1 MSKKIYGPRQSQ
13 AKTGLYDLKAGG
25 YTKTPLRGRPVKNPI
40 MILDTLRQAKVRINE
55 NTDEYELLQRFGED
69 VQDGS
74 YGRASKDTYDQILN
88 KMGNS
93 KNPYNEYGDLLRLL
107 KVVKEENTKQDP
119 DYDLAVENSV
129 EDFGYTPN
137 IIFGKS
143 KEYLDKYTNPKIS
156 GIQQKKT
163 DQIKAP
169 YYDMAKDTTL
179 KETQTPDVSFAKIKP
194 AMPTKAPPPRPVSA
208 KPAMPTRKPPLNPKD
223 EAYYLR
229 NFPTPME
236 QGIMMNTQN
245 PVVQTSTK
253 YNAPPPNKKPPN
265 TPYIQNLLDNF
276 PTPQEIGVMRETIK
290 PVVEFAS
297 RAYMDGIKPTRD
309 YINPIVDSQKS
320 KGYINPIVDSQK
332 SRGYINPIVDKA
344 KKHVFGVGSSSSS
357 TPSPLIPDDLQ
368 NLEAYQYESHY
379 GVPIKK
385 TYGVDD
391 EQKRMFETREERD
404 ARRQLESY
412 KDEIQ
417 LLGNRPNSSFRG
429 ADIYD
434 KDDMS
439 ILKEEG
445 NAAGGA
451 ELGKP
456 YKPDIFN
463 NMNPVA
469 PVGQTAKG
477 RIGLPTQSNSQNIYP
492 TISGVPL
499 PNYNKTHD
507 VRIKKEGISGNDNVA
522 QDRRVQI
529 MDNIGSE
536 GLGMRVTRTFADL
549 AAQQNALTNVGGGIM
564 SQIANSL
571 RQSADS
577 GEEKKNGDDGLYGA
591 EGSMFNNQDVSNP
604 RTLDQR
610 FSRLGQQ
617 RMTKDFKINK
627 YTNLK
632 KLNKQKYDTVS
643 APSLKEI
650 RARTLGYVQPNSK
663 VAGNSVELIRQS
675 NATQMKLNNMFMP

>member
-13 AKTGLYDLKAGG
+13 AKTGLYDLMTNK
-25 YTKTPLRGRPVKNPI
+25 YTPTGVGRPKKETDQSTVDRLRNYNIKVKNNEAD
-40 MILDTLRQAKVRINE
+40 LLKHYSSGVRA
-55 NTDEYELLQRFGED
+55 
-69 VQDGS
+69 GS
-74 YGRASKDTYDQILN
+74 YGGVANDSYNQI
-88 KMGNS
+88 MSDIEVG
-93 KNPYNEYGDLLRLL
+93 KNPNASYKDLITLLDTIRRNEEKGETDFDVVIYNQFP
-107 KVVKEENTKQDP
+107 K
-119 DYDLAVENSV
+119 
-129 EDFGYTPN
+129 YTDIEPN
-137 IIFGKS
+137 LIFHSG
-143 KEYLDKYTNPKIS
+143 KEYIDKTTGQNIKN
-156 GIQQKKT
+156 IQQRKT
-163 DQIKAP
+163 DQIMAP

-179 KETQTPDVSFAKIKP
+179 KDI
-194 AMPTKAPPPRPVSA
+194 
-208 KPAMPTRKPPLNPKD
+208 
-223 EAYYLR
+223 
-229 NFPTPME
+229 
-236 QGIMMNTQN
+236 QN
-245 PVVQTSTK
+245 PIVQTSIK
-253 YNAPPPNKKPPN
+253 YKPQPPNKPPPN

-276 PTPQEIGVMRETIK
+276 PSPQEVGVMRESIK
-290 PVVEFAS
+290 PASEFTS

-309 YINPIVDSQKS
+309 YINPIVDQQKA
-320 KGYINPIVDSQK
+320 YINPIVDSK
-332 SRGYINPIVDKA
+332 KGYINPIVDKA
-344 KKHVFGVGSSSSS
+344 KKHVFGVGSS

-368 NLEAYQYESHY
+368 NLEAYQYEQHY

-404 ARRQLESY
+404 ARKQLESY

-434 KDDMS
+434 KDDMA

-445 NAAGGA
+445 NSAGGA

-463 NMNPVA
+463 NMNPTP

-477 RIGLPTQSNSQNIYP
+477 RIGLPTKSDSQKIYP
-492 TISGVPL
+492 SISGVPL
-499 PNYNKTHD
+499 PNYNRTQQ
-507 VRIKKEGISGNDNVA
+507 RPLRPEGISGNDNLA

-529 MDNIGSE
+529 MDNRLGGSE
-536 GLGMRVTRTFADL
+536 GLGMRVTRTFADMV
-549 AAQQNALTNVGGGIM
+549 AQQNALTNVGGGIM

-632 KLNKQKYDTVS
+632 KLNKQKYDTVT

>member
-13 AKTGLYDLKAGG
+13 AKTGLYDLKNTVYA
-25 YTKTPLRGRPVKNPI
+25 KTSSSGRPTKNI
-40 MILDTLRQAKVRINE
+40 SKIHEALRKGKIRVSE
-55 NTDEYELLQRFGED
+55 GSDEYELLNMYAED
-69 VQDGS
+69 LKDGTYGPVANNS
-74 YGRASKDTYDQILN
+74 YNQILSSLE
-88 KMGNS
+88 NS
-93 KNPYNEYGDLLRLL
+93 KNPYNEYGDLLRLI
-107 KVVKEENTKQDP
+107 KVVKDESRQQNPDFNLAVHSQVP
-119 DYDLAVENSV
+119 DY
-129 EDFGYTPN
+129 GYEPN
-137 IIFGKS
+137 LIFHSG
-143 KEYLDKYTNPKIS
+143 KEYIDKNTGQNIKN
-156 GIQQKKT
+156 IQQKKT
-163 DQIKAP
+163 DQMMAP

-179 KETQTPDVSFAKIKP
+179 KETQTPDVNFAKMKP
-194 AMPTKAPPPRPVSA
+194 AMPTKPPPPRPSSR
-208 KPAMPTRKPPLNPKD
+208 PDMPTRKPPLNPKD

-236 QGIMMNTQN
+236 QGVMMNTQN

-276 PTPQEIGVMRETIK
+276 PTSQEVGVMRETIK
-290 PVVEFAS
+290 PVIEFAS
-297 RAYMDGIKPTRD
+297 RAYMDGIKPTGATLVRD
-309 YINPIVDSQKS
+309 YISPIVDSQKT
-320 KGYINPIVDSQK
+320 

-357 TPSPLIPDDLQ
+357 SSASSTPSPLIPDDLQ
-368 NLEAYQYESHY
+368 NLEAYQYEQYY

-434 KDDMS
+434 KDDMAV
-439 ILKEEG
+439 LKEEG
-445 NAAGGA
+445 NSAGGA

-463 NMNPVA
+463 NMNPTP

-477 RIGLPTQSNSQNIYP
+477 RQGMPTQSNSQNIYP
-492 TISGVPL
+492 TSSSGVPL

-507 VRIKKEGISGNDNVA
+507 IRIKRDVGGDDNVA
-522 QDRRVQI
+522 KARQVQI
-529 MDNIGSE
+529 MDNLGSE
-536 GLGMRVTRTFADL
+536 GLGMRVTKTYADL
-549 AAQQNALTNVGGGIM
+549 ATQQNAFTNVGGGIM

-591 EGSMFNNQDVSNP
+591 EGSMFNNSDVSNP

>member
-1 MSKKIYGPRQSQ
+1 MSKKIYGPRQTQS
-13 AKTGLYDLKAGG
+13 KTGLYDLKNAI
-25 YTKTPLRGRPVKNPI
+25 YTPTERRGRPNKPNSKKL
-40 MILDTLRQAKVRINE
+40 LDTLRQSKIRIAKNS
-55 NTDEYELLQRFGED
+55 DEYALLDMYIED
-69 VQDGS
+69 LKDGTYGYVASNS
-74 YGRASKDTYDQILN
+74 YNHILSNLEKSKD
-88 KMGNS
+88 
-93 KNPYNEYGDLLRLL
+93 PYNEYGDLLRLI
-107 KVVKEENTKQDP
+107 KAIRDESAEENPDFNLAVHNILP
-119 DYDLAVENSV
+119 DY
-129 EDFGYTPN
+129 GYDPN
-137 IIFGKS
+137 IIWHSGR
-143 KEYLDKYTNPKIS
+143 EYLEKQNPKVVNV
-156 GIQQKKT
+156 QNRLM
-163 DQIKAP
+163 DQMKAP
-169 YYDMAKDTTL
+169 YYDMSKDTSL
-179 KETQTPDVSFAKIKP
+179 KETEIPDVNFAKMRP
-194 AMPTKAPPPRPVSA
+194 AMPTK
-208 KPAMPTRKPPLNPKD
+208 KPPLNPND

-236 QGIMMNTQN
+236 QGVMMNTQN

-276 PTPQEIGVMRETIK
+276 PTPQEVGVMRETIK

-297 RAYMDGIKPTRD
+297 RAYIDGIKPTRD
-309 YINPIVDSQKS
+309 YINPIVDSQK
-320 KGYINPIVDSQK
+320 GYINPIVDSQK
-332 SRGYINPIVDKA
+332 TSSRGYINPIVDKA

-368 NLEAYQYESHY
+368 NLEAYQYEQHY

-434 KDDMS
+434 KDDMAV
-439 ILKEEG
+439 LKEEG
-445 NAAGGA
+445 NSAGGA

-477 RIGLPTQSNSQNIYP
+477 RIGLPTKSDSQKIYP
-492 TISGVPL
+492 SISGVPL
-499 PNYNKTHD
+499 PNYNRTHD
-507 VRIKKEGISGNDNVA
+507 IRIKKEGISGNDNLA

-536 GLGMRVTRTFADL
+536 GLGMRVTRTFADMV
-549 AAQQNALTNVGGGIM
+549 AQQNAFTNVGGGIM

-591 EGSMFNNQDVSNP
+591 EGGMFNNQDVSNP

-663 VAGNSVELIRQS
+663 VGGNSVELIRQS

>member
-13 AKTGLYDLKAGG
+13 AKTGLYDLVNTVYSKSSSS
-25 YTKTPLRGRPVKNPI
+25 GRPTKNI
-40 MILDTLRQAKVRINE
+40 SKIHETLRKGKIRVAE
-55 NTDEYELLQRFGED
+55 GSDEYELLNMYAED
-69 VQDGS
+69 LKDGTYGTVANNS
-74 YGRASKDTYDQILN
+74 YNQILSSLE
-88 KMGNS
+88 NS
-93 KNPYNEYGDLLRLL
+93 KNPYNEYGDLLRLI
-107 KVVKEENTKQDP
+107 KVVKDESRQQKP
-119 DYDLAVENSV
+119 DYNLAVHSQV
-129 EDFGYTPN
+129 PDYGYESN
-137 IIFGKS
+137 LIFHSG
-143 KEYLDKYTNPKIS
+143 KEYIDKNTGQNIKN
-156 GIQQKKT
+156 IQQRKT
-163 DQIKAP
+163 DQIMAP

-179 KETQTPDVSFAKIKP
+179 KETQTPDINFAKMKP
-194 AMPTKAPPPRPVSA
+194 AMPTKAPPPRPSSSSSSSSNP
-208 KPAMPTRKPPLNPKD
+208 KGTQPAMPTRKPPLNPKD

-236 QGIMMNTQN
+236 QGVMMNTQN

-253 YNAPPPNKKPPN
+253 HNPPPPNKKPPN

-276 PTPQEIGVMRETIK
+276 PTPQEVGVMRETIK
-290 PVVEFAS
+290 PVIEFAS
-297 RAYMDGIKPTRD
+297 RAYMDGIKPTK
-309 YINPIVDSQKS
+309 N
-320 KGYINPIVDSQK
+320 
-332 SRGYINPIVDKA
+332 YINPIVDKA

-368 NLEAYQYESHY
+368 NLEAFQYEQNY

-434 KDDMS
+434 KDDMAV
-439 ILKEEG
+439 LKEEG

-492 TISGVPL
+492 TSSSGVPL

-507 VRIKKEGISGNDNVA
+507 IRIKKEGISGNDNVA

-536 GLGMRVTRTFADL
+536 GLGMRVTRTFADMV
-549 AAQQNALTNVGGGIM
+549 AQQNALTNVGGGIM